1 MSESKKLVFDL
12 DFKKIPVG
20 IGGEDYVLV
29 ELDGRERDKY
39 LNTLTGRLK
48 TGTDGKSQGVKNF
61 EGLQSSLLSKSLKKI
76 VDGME
81 VGVTEIIIQG
91 WPARV
96 QATLY
101 DEAREL
107 SALGDEKKKK
117 DADGN
122 DVEDEED
129 AELEKNG

>member
-1 MSESKKLVFDL
+1 MSESKKLIFNL
-12 DFKKIPVG
+12 DFKKIPVE
-20 IGGEDYVLV
+20 IGGEEYVLV

-39 LNTLTGRLK
+39 LNTLTGRLR
-48 TGTDGKSQGVKNF
+48 TGADGKSQGVKNF
-61 EGLQSSLLSKSLKKI
+61 EGLQSSLLSKSLRKI

-81 VGVTEIIIQG
+81 VGVTEVTIQG
-91 WPARV
+91 WPARI

-101 DEAREL
+101 DEARAL

-129 AELEKNG
+129 EELEKNG